1 MKWCIRC
8 NSDYGLGRYVSEDG
22 FLTNDLSKI
31 LVTAANNVLRG
42 ACESWK
48 RLFHQNYEVVEF
60 DVDKIRKDLKVCA
73 NQD

>member
-31 LVTAANNVLRG
+31 LVTAANNVLFG

-48 RLFHQNYEVVEF
+48 RRFQKNYEVVEF
-60 DVDKIRKDLKVCA
+60 DVDKIMEDLKVWA